1 MALRTREDYVTRFE
15 QFMAW
20 RTREDYV
27 TRLEQFMARFNTS
40 ARVIYIP
47 IHMISDETINV
58 MYQYV
63 RR

>member
-27 TRLEQFMARFNTS
+27 TRLEQFMARFYTS
-40 ARVIYIP
+40 VRVICIP
-47 IHMISDETINV
+47 THMISVETTDV
-58 MYQYV
+58 MYKHV
-63 RR
+63 RH